1 MPHLVDNTV
10 LIPEMVRL
18 LHEGKSVTF
27 TPTGVSMR
35 PFIEGGQDSV
45 LLTNVDTL
53 RIGDI
58 VLAQIS
64 PDHYVLHRLIALQGD
79 QVTLMG
85 DGNLFGQEH
94 CSRSDVLAKVQQI
107 ISPKGH
113 RKPITRGRLW
123 LALLP
128 IRRLLLKVYRHTPR
142 LL

>member
-45 LLTNVDTL
+45 ILIKADQL
-53 RIGDI
+53 RVGDI
-58 VLAQIS
+58 VLAQIT
-64 PDHYVLHRLIALQGD
+64 PNHYVLHRLIALQGD

-94 CSRSDVLAKVQQI
+94 CSRSDVLAKVQRI

-113 RKPITRGRLW
+113 RKPLTRGRLW
-123 LALLP
+123 LMLLP
-128 IRRLLLKVYRHTPR
+128 LRRLLLKVYRHTPR
-142 LL
+142 LV

>member
-107 ISPKGH
+107 TSPKGH
-113 RKPITRGRLW
+113 RKPITSGRLW